1 MSYYRVLGW
10 EREAFSTS
18 PDPAFFYRST
28 AHQAVIQ
35 RLEISIRLRR
45 GLCLILGDVGTGKT
59 TMSRILLKIF
69 QEEPDFDFHMILD
82 PRYKSEFQ
90 FLSALTRILN
100 IPDPGRSTLDYK
112 EAIEKHLFQKGVD
125 ENKTIVLLID
135 EGQELSPTMLE
146 CLRMLLNYET
156 NEYKLLQLIIVGQLD
171 LLPKVKR
178 IRNFIDRV
186 NLKYIINPLDLNE
199 TKNLINFR
207 LSAAGYRAGESLF
220 TDEAMIE
227 IFNFTQGY
235 PRRVAFVCHN
245 ALEMLVMQGKSMADQ
260 EMIYQLLEREMA
272 WDV

>member
-1 MSYYRVLGW
+1 MLPVTKRYKETDVLMSYYRVLGLG
-10 EREAFSTS
+10 REAFSTS

-28 AHQAVIQ
+28 AHQTVIQ

-146 CLRMLLNYET
+146 CLRMGLRVEVKIQQT
-156 NEYKLLQLIIVGQLD
+156 GQYKHRYDSRDDSYTDPNSPQIV
-171 LLPKVKR
+171 PW
-178 IRNFIDRV
+178 
-186 NLKYIINPLDLNE
+186 
-199 TKNLINFR
+199 
-207 LSAAGYRAGESLF
+207 S
-220 TDEAMIE
+220 
-227 IFNFTQGY
+227 
-235 PRRVAFVCHN
+235 
-245 ALEMLVMQGKSMADQ
+245 
-260 EMIYQLLEREMA
+260 
-272 WDV
+272 